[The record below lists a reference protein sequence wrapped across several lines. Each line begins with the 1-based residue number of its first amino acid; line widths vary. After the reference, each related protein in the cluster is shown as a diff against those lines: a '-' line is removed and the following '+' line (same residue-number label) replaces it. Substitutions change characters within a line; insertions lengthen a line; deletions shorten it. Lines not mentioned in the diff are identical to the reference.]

1 MKISTAGDGMAESSS
16 EAEQS
21 RATAE
26 GGSTS
31 RRGVIAGVGAAGV
44 VAALAACGTAAP
56 TSTGG
61 DGGGNTAGAGS
72 PTAGGASSGSG
83 GSAIKAGDIPVGGGK
98 IYANDNVVVT
108 QPTAGQFKAFG
119 TTCPH
124 AGCQVTKVADGT
136 INCPC
141 HGSQFSIADGSVKA
155 GPAPK
160 GLTAKT
166 VTKSGTDL
174 KIA

>member
-1 MKISTAGDGMAESSS
+1 MEISTAGDGMAETNPDTEQPPASA
-16 EAEQS
+16 EA
-21 RATAE
+21 
-26 GGSTS
+26 GLTS
-31 RRGVIAGVGAAGV
+31 RRGVIAGVGAVGV

-56 TSTGG
+56 TSTGS
-61 DGGGNTAGAGS
+61 DGGGST
-72 PTAGGASSGSG
+72 GGASSPAAGSSG
-83 GSAIKAGDIPVGGGK
+83 GGASAIKAGDIPVGSGK
-98 IYANDNVVVT
+98 VYANDNVVVT